1 MPAWLH
7 IISHTIP
14 YNPSSLIPLHSSLLP
29 HPSSLLPSPL
39 LMIDLVTAYGVGGAT
54 GLSTEAV
61 MNYAKN
67 TGAFAHSNAE
77 VRDSAK
83 ELTVGTLSYKSTI
96 THPLPPILYH
106 PSSTTQL
113 TAERSVL

>member
-1 MPAWLH
+1 MLILRP
-7 IISHTIP
+7 IS
-14 YNPSSLIPLHSSLLP
+14 SRLQLLT
-29 HPSSLLPSPL
+29 
-39 LMIDLVTAYGVGGAT
+39 DLVTAYGVGGAT

-83 ELTVGTLSYKSTI
+83 ELTVGMLSYT
-96 THPLPPILYH
+96 LCYH
-106 PSSTTQL
+106 PFLTMQL
-113 TAERSVL
+113 IVGDRDMFSNFNH